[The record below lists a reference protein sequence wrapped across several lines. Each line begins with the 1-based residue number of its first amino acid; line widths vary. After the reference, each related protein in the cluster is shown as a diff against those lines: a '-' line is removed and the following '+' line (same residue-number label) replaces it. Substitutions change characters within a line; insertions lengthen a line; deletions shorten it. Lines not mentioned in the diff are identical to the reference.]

1 MPTADT
7 FQTRGRRNGFPFCLE
22 DNLSE
27 LDNGFSTNTDGAID
41 GVRFDRTDAISSE
54 NLMFF
59 FWNLHKFTT
68 LSFVSNFTSPHG
80 SGTTTDS
87 GEGTIRSV
95 QVPPGIEEFDN
106 DRSFSTIQPKQRVCR
121 VEEDIY
127 VANMGAAGGASE
139 FTQGFYFIPRRTSGG
154 DPCIAYALNRNGAA
168 MNPATANSYG
178 TANGSEVSVNLPLNS
193 SGATTTIKI
202 VGITSG
208 SGGSFNSTAVSG
220 NIVADFYTY
229 S

>member
-1 MPTADT
+1 MPIADT
-7 FQTRGRRNGFPFCLE
+7 FQTRGRRNGFPFCLK

-27 LDNGFSTNTDGAID
+27 LDNAFSTNTDGSIEA
-41 GVRFDRTDAISSE
+41 VRFDRTDAILLE
-54 NLMFF
+54 DLMFF

-68 LSFVSNFTSPHG
+68 LSFVSNFTDLSG

-87 GEGTIRSV
+87 GEGSIVSV
-95 QVPPGIEEFDN
+95 QVEDGQTGLGSSTN
-106 DRSFSTIQPKQRVCR
+106 FSTTEPRARVCKQ
-121 VEEDIY
+121 EEDIY
-127 VANMGAAGGASE
+127 IANMGAVGGTSE
-139 FTQGFYFIPRRTSGG
+139 FTQGFYFIPSRTSGG
-154 DPCIAYALNRNGAA
+154 DPCIAYALNRPGGA
-168 MNPATANSYG
+168 MNPAIANELG

-193 SGATTTIKI
+193 SGATTAIKI

-208 SGGSFNSTAVSG
+208 DLTTTAVSG

>member
-22 DNLSE
+22 DNVSE
-27 LDNGFSTNTDGAID
+27 LDNAFSTNTNGAISS
-41 GVRFDRTDAISSE
+41 VRFDRTNAILLE
-54 NLMFF
+54 DLMFF

-68 LSFVSNFTSPHG
+68 LSFVSNFTDSSG

-87 GEGTIRSV
+87 GEGSIISA
-95 QVPPGIEEFDN
+95 QVPPGIDTFDN
-106 DRSFSTIQPKQRVCR
+106 QFAFGTIQPRKRVCR

-127 VANMGAAGGASE
+127 IANMGSTGFAAE
-139 FTQGFYFIPRRTSGG
+139 FTNGFYFTPSRTSGG
-154 DPCIAYALNRNGAA
+154 DPCIAYALNRPGGA

-193 SGATTTIKI
+193 SGATTAIKI

-208 SGGSFNSTAVSG
+208 GLSTTAVSG

>member
-22 DNLSE
+22 DNVSE
-27 LDNGFSTNTDGAID
+27 LDNAFSTNTDGA
-41 GVRFDRTDAISSE
+41 VNSARFDRTDAILLE
-54 NLMFF
+54 DLMFF

-68 LSFVSNFTSPHG
+68 LSFVTNFTDSSG

-87 GEGTIRSV
+87 GEGTIISV
-95 QVPPGIEEFDN
+95 QVPPGIETFDN
-106 DRSFSTIQPKQRVCR
+106 QSPFSTIQPRQRGCR

-127 VANMGAAGGASE
+127 IANMGAAGGASE
-139 FTQGFYFIPRRTSGG
+139 FTQGFYFTPSRTSGG
-154 DPCIAYALNRNGAA
+154 DPCIAYALNRPGAA
-168 MNPATANSYG
+168 MNPATANELG

-193 SGATTTIKI
+193 SGDTTAIKI

-208 SGGSFNSTAVSG
+208 SFSSTAVSG

>member
-1 MPTADT
+1 MPTAT
-7 FQTRGRRNGFPFCLE
+7 SFTALGRGNGFPFCLE
-22 DNLSE
+22 DNVSE
-27 LDNGFSTNTDGAID
+27 LDNAFSTNTDGAIES
-41 GVRFDRTDAISSE
+41 VRFDKTDAISLE

-68 LSFVSNFTSPHG
+68 LSFVSNFTNSSG

-87 GEGTIRSV
+87 GEGTIISV
-95 QVPPGIEEFDN
+95 QVEDGQTGLGSSTN
-106 DRSFSTIQPKQRVCR
+106 FSTTEPRARVCKQ
-121 VEEDIY
+121 EEDIY
-127 VANMGAAGGASE
+127 IANMGAAGGASE
-139 FTQGFYFIPRRTSGG
+139 FTQGFYFIPSRTSGG
-154 DPCIAYALNRNGAA
+154 DPCIAYALNRPGGA
-168 MNPATANSYG
+168 MNPAIANELG

-193 SGATTTIKI
+193 SGATTAIKI

-208 SGGSFNSTAVSG
+208 SFSSTAVSG

>member
-7 FQTRGRRNGFPFCLE
+7 FQTRGRRNGFPFCIE
-22 DNLSE
+22 DNVSE
-27 LDNGFSTNTDGAID
+27 LDNTFSTNLGSID
-41 GVRFDRTDAISSE
+41 AVRFDRTDAISLE

-68 LSFVSNFTSPHG
+68 LSFVSNFTDSAG

-87 GEGTIRSV
+87 GEGSIISV
-95 QVPPGIEEFDN
+95 QVSPGINEFDGSRN
-106 DRSFSTIQPKQRVCR
+106 FGTIQPRQRVCR
-121 VEEDIY
+121 IEEDIY
-127 VANMGAAGGASE
+127 VANMGATGGASE
-139 FTQGFYFIPRRTSGG
+139 FTNGFYFIPSRTSGG
-154 DPCIAYALNRNGAA
+154 DPCIAYALNRPGGA
-168 MNPATANSYG
+168 MNPAIANELG

-208 SGGSFNSTAVSG
+208 SFSSTAVSG

>member
-1 MPTADT
+1 
-7 FQTRGRRNGFPFCLE
+7 
-22 DNLSE
+22 
-27 LDNGFSTNTDGAID
+27 
-41 GVRFDRTDAISSE
+41 
-54 NLMFF
+54 MFF

-68 LSFVSNFTSPHG
+68 LSFVSNFTDSSG

-87 GEGTIRSV
+87 GEGTIISV
-95 QVPPGIEEFDN
+95 QVPPGIETFDN
-106 DRSFSTIQPKQRVCR
+106 QRPFSTIQPRQRVCR

-127 VANMGAAGGASE
+127 IANMGAAGGASE
-139 FTQGFYFIPRRTSGG
+139 FTQGFYFTPSRTSGG
-154 DPCIAYALNRNGAA
+154 DPCIAYALNRAGAA
-168 MNPATANSYG
+168 MNPATANELG

-193 SGATTTIKI
+193 SGDTTAIKI

-208 SGGSFNSTAVSG
+208 GLTTTAVSG